1 MPSKTEIK
9 KAAEAHKAL
18 LDEKITALKVL
29 ADKLGTATDVVEMN
43 KIVSA
48 INDIS
53 WKIGETADVVAVSKR
68 DTAAIEKAHAAAT
81 ALTEKLDSGEAV
93 TAEMLAEVKALG
105 ATVTAIAKA
114 EPPVEPDPAP
124 PAPAKWPADLSTLVK
139 KD

>member
-1 MPSKTEIK
+1 MTSKTEIE
-9 KAAEAHKAL
+9 KAADAHKAL
-18 LDEKITALKVL
+18 QQEKIDAIKTL
-29 ADKLGTATDVVEMN
+29 ADKLTG
-43 KIVSA
+43 
-48 INDIS
+48 
-53 WKIGETADVVAVSKR
+53 TADVGDMQETIGAMRDIMYSMDATSTVVNVSKR
-68 DTAAIEKAHAAAT
+68 DPAEVEKAHAAAT